1 MMTDFSHIIFTPNLY
16 IACVLFVGVF
26 YMADR
31 TNRIK
36 AVLN

>member
-1 MMTDFSHIIFTPNLY
+1 MTTDFSHIVFTPNLY
-16 IACVLFVGVF
+16 IACVLFVSVF
-26 YMADR
+26 YMANR